1 MPSFIEVRSYAK
13 INWTLDVLFK
23 REDGYHELR
32 TIYQTVSL
40 HDTLSFTETAG
51 PIEILCDDPA
61 VPCNENNLAFR
72 AAAALQQELGTTKGA
87 RIEIH
92 KRIPVAAGLGGGSSN
107 AATTLLALIKLWE
120 IDVNGPNHV
129 DSRDRINDVNS
140 GNPTSDVNF
149 GGRTDTNSGHNPI
162 SDIDSRDRTSDIH
175 SGHPISDVDSRGL
188 THADPGSQSSVFN
201 SALIKLAVK
210 LGSDVPFFLTGGT
223 ALGIGRGEEVY
234 SIPQVNW
241 DNLLL
246 VNPGF
251 AVPTAE
257 AYAKLSRL
265 TRSEA
270 PLNIHFTLLAT
281 KGISGIPLVATNDL
295 EEVVIATHKEIAE
308 VKRRLLSL
316 GARHAQMSGSGATV
330 FGVFDNSQTT
340 ERAASMLHDAG
351 YWAERA
357 RTVDAREY
365 QATIFQ

>member
-1 MPSFIEVRSYAK
+1 MPSSIQVRSYAK

-40 HDTLSFTETAG
+40 HDTVSITETAG

-61 VPCNENNLAFR
+61 VPCNETNLAFR
-72 AAAALQQELGTTKGA
+72 AAAALQQEVGTSKGA

-92 KRIPVAAGLGGGSSN
+92 KRIPVSAGLGGGSSN
-107 AATTLLALIKLWE
+107 AAATLLALGKLWE
-120 IDVNGPNHV
+120 IDVNSYGLGHV
-129 DSRDRINDVNS
+129 DSRDRI
-140 GNPTSDVNF
+140 T
-149 GGRTDTNSGHNPI
+149 
-162 SDIDSRDRTSDIH
+162 DIH
-175 SGHPISDVDSRGL
+175 SGHPISDVDSRAL
-188 THADPGSQSSVFN
+188 ADATSGSQSNAFN

-234 SIPQVNW
+234 SIQQVNW

-251 AVPTAE
+251 AVSTAE

-270 PLNIHFTLLAT
+270 PLNIHFTLLAA

-316 GARHAQMSGSGATV
+316 GARHALMSGSGATV

-351 YWAERA
+351 YWVERA

>member
-1 MPSFIEVRSYAK
+1 MPSSIQIRAYAK

-40 HDTLSFTETAG
+40 HDTLSITETAG

-61 VPCNENNLAFR
+61 VPCNETNLAFR
-72 AAAALQQELGTTKGA
+72 AAAALQQEFGTSKGA

-92 KRIPVAAGLGGGSSN
+92 KRIPIAAGLGGGSSN
-107 AATTLLALIKLWE
+107 AAATLLALTKLWE
-120 IDVNGPNHV
+120 VDINSDGLKHV
-129 DSRDRINDVNS
+129 DSRDRITGVPSGDPVSGVN
-140 GNPTSDVNF
+140 TR
-149 GGRTDTNSGHNPI
+149 GRTDANSGSLSNA
-162 SDIDSRDRTSDIH
+162 
-175 SGHPISDVDSRGL
+175 L
-188 THADPGSQSSVFN
+188 N
-201 SALIKLAVK
+201 SALIKIAVK

-234 SIPQVNW
+234 SLQQVNW

-251 AVPTAE
+251 AVSTPE

-270 PLNIHFTLLAT
+270 PLNIHFTLLAA

-316 GARHAQMSGSGATV
+316 GARHALMSGSGATV

-340 ERAASMLHDAG
+340 ERAASMLHAAG

-357 RTVDAREY
+357 CTVDAREY